1 MKQPRDP
8 ADIHPPLTSYVH
20 QIELSPDERL
30 LVLSGQVG
38 ARADSSLPDDP
49 LEQLEVAWDNLDRNL
64 AAAGMDTGDLVKVT
78 FYLVGE
84 WDALRRREVIARRLG
99 GHRPTMTLLYVAA
112 LALPTFKVEID
123 AWASHADAG
132 N

>member
-8 ADIHPPLTSYVH
+8 ADVHPPLAAYVH
-20 QIELSPDERL
+20 QIELSADERL

-49 LEQLEVAWDNLDRNL
+49 LEQLEVAWDNVDRNL
-64 AAAGMDTGDLVKVT
+64 AAAGMDTGDLVKLT

-84 WDALRRREVIARRLG
+84 WDSLRRREVIARRLG
-99 GHRPTMTLLYVAA
+99 GHRPTMTMLYVAA
-112 LALPTFKVEID
+112 LALPEFRVEID
-123 AWASHADAG
+123 AWASRAEPVG
-132 N
+132 